1 MHGVAVVV
9 TCFALLALLLA
20 WSRWLARRR
29 LAAAGHL
36 AMAIAAAAG
45 SLLMWSVTTG
55 LESYEPEP
63 KGQPIAGLYV
73 ERTGSQRF
81 RATLTRLP
89 AGRIQVFEL
98 TGDQWRLEARTL
110 DWQGPAAQIGLDRMY
125 RLERLSTRAKRPL
138 SSPETAG
145 ARFSLGTDAPND
157 LWARGRTSPAWMR
170 HVRGGHA
177 DGPWTPLADAALFT
191 IWLDGQALRVD
202 AANEAAVAAVKP
214 AATAG
219 AEGPALR

>member
-1 MHGVAVVV
+1 VHGVAIVV
-9 TCFALLALLLA
+9 TCFALVALLLA

-29 LAAAGHL
+29 LAAAGHV

-45 SLLMWSVTTG
+45 ALLMWSVTAG
-55 LESYEPEP
+55 LKSYEPVLQ
-63 KGQPIAGLYV
+63 GQPIAGLYV
-73 ERTGSQRF
+73 ERTGPQRF

-98 TGDQWRLEARTL
+98 SGDQWRLEARTL
-110 DWQGPAAQIGLDRMY
+110 DWQGLAAQIGLDRMY

-145 ARFSLGTDAPND
+145 ASFSLGTDAPND

-177 DGPWTPLADAALFT
+177 DGAWRPLADATLFT

-202 AANEAAVAAVKP
+202 AANEAAVAAMKP
-214 AATAG
+214 ATAAR
-219 AEGPALR
+219 AEGPGLR

>member
-1 MHGVAVVV
+1 VHGVAVVV
-9 TCFALLALLLA
+9 TCFGLLALLLA

-45 SLLMWSVTTG
+45 ALLIWSVMAG
-55 LESYEPEP
+55 LESYESEP
-63 KGQPIAGLYV
+63 KKQPIAGLYV
-73 ERTGSQRF
+73 EKTGPQRF
-81 RATLTRLP
+81 RAILTRLP

-110 DWQGPAAQIGLDRMY
+110 DWQGPAAQLGLDRMY
-125 RLERLSTRAKRPL
+125 RLERLSTRSNRPL

-157 LWARGRTSPAWMR
+157 LWAKGRTSPAWMR
-170 HVRGGHA
+170 HVRGDHA
-177 DGPWTPLADAALFT
+177 NGPWKPLADAALFT

-202 AANEAAVAAVKP
+202 AANEAAVTALKP
-214 AATAG
+214 AAEAG
-219 AEGPALR
+219 AEGPGLR

>member
-9 TCFALLALLLA
+9 TCFALVALLLA

-29 LAAAGHL
+29 LAAAGHV

-45 SLLMWSVTTG
+45 ALLMWSVTAG
-55 LESYEPEP
+55 LESYEPVLQ
-63 KGQPIAGLYV
+63 GQPIAGLYV

-89 AGRIQVFEL
+89 AGRVQVFEL

-110 DWQGPAAQIGLDRMY
+110 DWQGLAAQIGLDRMY
-125 RLERLSTRAKRPL
+125 RLERLSTRATRPL

-145 ARFSLGTDAPND
+145 ASFSLGTDAPND

-177 DGPWTPLADAALFT
+177 DGPWRPLADATLFT

-202 AANEAAVAAVKP
+202 AANEAAVAAMEP
-214 AATAG
+214 AAAAR
-219 AEGPALR
+219 AEGPGLR

>member
-45 SLLMWSVTTG
+45 ALLIWSVMAG
-55 LESYEPEP
+55 LESYESEP
-63 KGQPIAGLYV
+63 NGQPIAGLYV
-73 ERTGSQRF
+73 EKTGSQRF

-110 DWQGPAAQIGLDRMY
+110 DWQGPAAHLGLDRMY
-125 RLERLSTRAKRPL
+125 RLERLSTRSNRPL

-145 ARFSLGTDAPND
+145 ARFSLGTEAPND

-170 HVRGGHA
+170 HVRGDHA
-177 DGPWTPLADAALFT
+177 NGPWKPLADAALFT
-191 IWLDGQALRVD
+191 IWLDGQALRVE
-202 AANEAAVAAVKP
+202 AANEAAVTAVKP
-214 AATAG
+214 AAEAG
-219 AEGPALR
+219 AERPGLR

>member
-1 MHGVAVVV
+1 VHGAAVVI
-9 TCFALLALLLA
+9 TCFALVTLLLA
-20 WSRWLARRR
+20 WSRRLAGRR
-29 LAAAGHL
+29 LAAAGHV
-36 AMAIAAAAG
+36 AMAIAAAAVA
-45 SLLMWSVTTG
+45 LLMWSVTAG

-125 RLERLSTRAKRPL
+125 RLERLSTRANRPL

-145 ARFSLGTDAPND
+145 ARFRLGTDAPND
-157 LWARGRTSPAWMR
+157 LLARGRTSPAWMR
-170 HVRGGHA
+170 HVRGGQA
-177 DGPWTPLADAALFT
+177 DGRWRPLADAALFT
-191 IWLDGQALRVD
+191 IGLDGQALRVD
-202 AANEAAVAAVKP
+202 AANEAAVAAMKP
-214 AATAG
+214 AAAAR
-219 AEGPALR
+219 AEEPGLR

>member
-45 SLLMWSVTTG
+45 ALLMWSVMAG

-63 KGQPIAGLYV
+63 KGQPIAGLYI

-98 TGDQWRLEARTL
+98 AGDQWRLEARTL

-125 RLERLSTRAKRPL
+125 RLERLSTRANRPL
-138 SSPETAG
+138 SGPETSN

-157 LWARGRTSPAWMR
+157 LWARSRTSPAWMR

-177 DGPWTPLADAALFT
+177 DGPWTPMADAALFT

-214 AATAG
+214 AATAA
-219 AEGPALR
+219 AERPALR